1 MRAELA
7 ARNLPNPPTVD
18 SAGTSG
24 FHEGEPADPRMIEAA
39 AQRGVRITSRSRP
52 VAPEDFDRFDR
63 IFAMDGENLRNL
75 QRMAPSKQARE
86 RVQAFCDYVD
96 PGRAPADGVPDPY
109 YGGADGFESVLD
121 LLENGCRRIADS
133 LEPGRPLDE

>member
-1 MRAELA
+1 MRAEFA
-7 ARNLPNPPTVD
+7 ARNLTDPPTVD

-39 AQRGVRITSRSRP
+39 ARRGVDITSRSRP

-63 IFAMDGENLRNL
+63 IYAMDGENLRNL
-75 QRMAPSKQARE
+75 QRMAPSKQGRE
-86 RVQAFCDYVD
+86 RVRAFCDYVD
-96 PGRAPADGVPDPY
+96 PEIAPADGVPDPY
-109 YGGADGFESVLD
+109 YGGADGFEKVLD

-133 LEPGRPLDE
+133 LESGRPSAG